1 MEDDPISLSGDLSGD
16 VRVFRDRFRA
26 SDNADVII
34 RRFRSGA
41 FFSALVTIDG
51 MTDTR
56 EIDEN
61 ILKPCMALPHDAGA
75 DVPPEA
81 RVGYLMENAVSGLPT
96 ARFSNPRVSITQA
109 HAQPSQ
115 SSTLWPESASAISS
129 SKRDLVSVGRTETAF
144 SIK

>member
-51 MTDTR
+51 MTRAKSTKTSSSR
-56 EIDEN
+56 AWR
-61 ILKPCMALPHDAGA
+61 CRMARG
-75 DVPPEA
+75 
-81 RVGYLMENAVSGLPT
+81 RT
-96 ARFSNPRVSITQA
+96 FRPR
-109 HAQPSQ
+109 H
-115 SSTLWPESASAISS
+115 ASAI
-129 SKRDLVSVGRTETAF
+129 
-144 SIK
+144 

>member
-61 ILKPCMALPHDAGA
+61 ILKPCMDLPGDAGRRGGGRSARGARRLFDGKRRLRPA
-75 DVPPEA
+75 DGNQIA
-81 RVGYLMENAVSGLPT
+81 L
-96 ARFSNPRVSITQA
+96 
-109 HAQPSQ
+109 
-115 SSTLWPESASAISS
+115 
-129 SKRDLVSVGRTETAF
+129 
-144 SIK
+144 

>member
-61 ILKPCMALPHDAGA
+61 ILKPCMALPHGGGGRSARGA
-75 DVPPEA
+75 RRLFD
-81 RVGYLMENAVSGLPT
+81 G
-96 ARFSNPRVSITQA
+96 
-109 HAQPSQ
+109 
-115 SSTLWPESASAISS
+115 
-129 SKRDLVSVGRTETAF
+129 KRRLRPADGNQIAL
-144 SIK
+144 

>member
-16 VRVFRDRFRA
+16 IRVFRDRFRA

-61 ILKPCMALPHDAGA
+61 ILKPCMAAAAATRRRSARGA
-75 DVPPEA
+75 RRLFD
-81 RVGYLMENAVSGLPT
+81 G
-96 ARFSNPRVSITQA
+96 
-109 HAQPSQ
+109 
-115 SSTLWPESASAISS
+115 
-129 SKRDLVSVGRTETAF
+129 KRRLRPADGNQIAL
-144 SIK
+144 

>member
-61 ILKPCMALPHDAGA
+61 ILKPCMALPHGA
-75 DVPPEA
+75 RRLSD
-81 RVGYLMENAVSGLPT
+81 G
-96 ARFSNPRVSITQA
+96 
-109 HAQPSQ
+109 
-115 SSTLWPESASAISS
+115 
-129 SKRDLVSVGRTETAF
+129 KRRLRPADGNQIAL
-144 SIK
+144 